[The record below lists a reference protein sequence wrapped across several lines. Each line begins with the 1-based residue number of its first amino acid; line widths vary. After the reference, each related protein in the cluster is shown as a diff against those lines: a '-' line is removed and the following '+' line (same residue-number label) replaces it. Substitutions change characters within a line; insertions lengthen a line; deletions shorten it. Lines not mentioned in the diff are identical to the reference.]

1 MEREREEGARER
13 ERGGERGREGERE
26 RDADEGS
33 VGPGWFPTNRTINV
47 FQLEILAYLCAL
59 FVMRKPGNFSRC

>member
-1 MEREREEGARER
+1 MFFFKLGRERERE
-13 ERGGERGREGERE
+13 EGERE

-33 VGPGWFPTNRTINV
+33 VGPGWFPTYRTINV

>member
-1 MEREREEGARER
+1 MERERGRSERER
-13 ERGGERGREGERE
+13 EGGREGERERE

>member
-1 MEREREEGARER
+1 MERERE
-13 ERGGERGREGERE
+13 EGERE